1 MFDVS
6 KVPKTISLRI
16 KTLLDSHGL
25 SRYEFSQ
32 ITNIPYSTVKR
43 ISQPDSTVYPN
54 LENLCMIA
62 DAFGLSLDYLIG
74 LTEERKETFD
84 DGLNQLC
91 KLYPLASKEDR
102 EVISMLLRKYDEHN

>member
-1 MFDVS
+1 MFNVNE
-6 KVPKTISLRI
+6 VPATIASRI
-16 KTLLDSHGL
+16 KKLLDSHGL

-43 ISQPDSTVYPN
+43 ISQPNSSVFPN

-74 LTEERKETFD
+74 LTDERKETFD
-84 DGLNQLC
+84 DGLNELC

-102 EVISMLLRKYDEHN
+102 EVISMLLRKYTEHN